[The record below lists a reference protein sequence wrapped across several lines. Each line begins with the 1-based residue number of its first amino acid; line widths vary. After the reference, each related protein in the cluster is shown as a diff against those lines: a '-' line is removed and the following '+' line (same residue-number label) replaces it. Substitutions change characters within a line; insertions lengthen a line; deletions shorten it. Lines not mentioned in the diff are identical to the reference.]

1 MAVQNIF
8 FPYSSSAN
16 YKKFD
21 VIRGTS
27 VSDAYYF
34 YATQDSS
41 NQNPN
46 SIFSYNVTSYVTDDN
61 KTTVFFTKTG
71 LGTNLGPNFAAGSL
85 IAVSA
90 TFLGE
95 ANFTGMAI
103 NGGSGF
109 VEFINERQYGNGGA
123 GGLVKTSLSHSW
135 TSGFMFIPSY
145 SSSQEIKARKNE
157 AKFGDGYSQRQ
168 RDGLNSVNYNWRLN
182 FENRSDREARAIST
196 FVEDKAGIEWFNLL
210 MPVNNLTNN
219 PSNRYIADSAQITT
233 NSYNLNTISVDIQQV
248 FDI

>member
-1 MAVQNIF
+1 MAVQNTF
-8 FPYSSSAN
+8 FPYSNSAN

-34 YATQDSS
+34 YATQDSL

-46 SIFSYNVTSYVTDDN
+46 SFFSYNVTSYVTDDN

-71 LGTNLGPNFAAGSL
+71 SGPNFVAGSL
-85 IAVSA
+85 IAISGTTA
-90 TFLGE
+90 AG
-95 ANFTGMAI
+95 ANFTGMAV
-103 NGGSGF
+103 NGGANF
-109 VEFINERQYGNGGA
+109 VEFINEIQYGSAAA
-123 GGLVKTSLSHSW
+123 GGTVKTLLNPSW

-145 SSSQEIKARKNE
+145 SSSQEIQTRKNE

-168 RDGLNSVNYNWRLN
+168 RDGLNSVNYNWKLN
-182 FENRSDREARAIST
+182 FENRSDREARAISN
-196 FVEDKAGIEWFNLL
+196 FVENKAGIEWFNLL

-219 PSNRYIADSAQITT
+219 PSNRYIANSAQITT
-233 NSYNLNTISVDIQQV
+233 NSYNINTISVDIQQV